1 MRKISLLILCFLL
14 CGCTVNESHIKQR
27 VDSVLDVI
35 SKEEAVTQTNMRKDY
50 YDYFL
55 PRNVGRRFSEQENG
69 VFLLDNQPFYMNLDI
84 AEVIISE
91 YYDPLFSY
99 QQKRYN
105 EIMKVGTTLLSRS
118 GEMLNSSDVMRKYK
132 VLLTRVDTN
141 DYFLYVQYGDVYFAT
156 VTPLSNVEGLIYE
169 MFKIGRSVKID
180 SDKILSAY
188 SNKEVVIIT
197 KQYDLFEKVFP
208 ENGVVYDV
216 LNPSSGGDGS
226 HDSDDV
232 NFEEIDDESDVSEA
246 SDSLEE
252 DEE

>member
-14 CGCTVNESHIKQR
+14 CGCTVSESHIKQR
-27 VDSVLDVI
+27 VDSVIDLVA
-35 SKEEAVTQTNMRKDY
+35 SEEAVAQTNMRKEY

-69 VFLLDNQPFYMNLDI
+69 IFLLDNQPFYMNLDI

-105 EIMKVGTTLLSRS
+105 EIMKVGTTLLSKT
-118 GEMLNSSDVMRKYK
+118 GEMLNSSNEMRKYK
-132 VLLTRVDTN
+132 ILLTRIATKE
-141 DYFLYVQYGDVYFAT
+141 YFLYVQYGDVYFAT
-156 VTPLSNVEGLIYE
+156 ITPLSSVEGLIYE

-180 SDKILSAY
+180 SDKILSTY

-216 LNPSSGGDGS
+216 LNPSGDANGA

-232 NFEEIDDESDVSEA
+232 NFEENDDDLSPE

-252 DEE
+252 NEE